1 MSDPNNEPSTA
12 LKLKACGAIAWAVI
26 GLYVLAT
33 AMIDV
38 WFTAG
43 I

>member
-1 MSDPNNEPSTA
+1 MSDPNNEPSTT

-33 AMIDV
+33 AMIN
-38 WFTAG
+38 THYALTP
-43 I
+43 